1 MLFELKRN
9 ADAIGLTALA
19 TIEIEQDR
27 PDIQSALT
35 AYKNEGENFPLRYER
50 YLESEKLIKNGVL
63 TDLGNEVCKSG
74 KMFAKE
80 KGVYTIWYLN
90 DKEYLQSSPLLIER
104 SNEPAKG
111 GYKARQEYHNWSDT
125 KIPSRDVPYNVDK
138 GIIIVNN
145 DGKCNNRSFRNL
157 KLEVI
162 NNRHYKKQPISIQFD
177 YKCSNQDKATFKV
190 SGKLPVKVSNK
201 EKNIDINES
210 YPVESN
216 RVLLSELAVSCGMTW
231 CSESERFLSSVPE
244 KAKQVSELRIDSLN
258 LQEVQTCYGRFKTGL
273 ARDLPLAPASNDVAQ
288 EWQNTWLKDLYRKTY
303 LSEGEGIYRQR
314 IWLKQPALKPFN
326 LKLKDGHNLLT
337 TFDRQEDRLSYWHS
351 AATHYLTPKNV
362 RSPLPSITFN
372 KGDYFD
378 TEVFLRYLTMNESI
392 EEIVY
397 SDRHYKSSLHRRN
410 MFSVARLS
418 NVSNGL
424 VLTTTNDVKVPN
436 NWSSRLL
443 DKSPDNH
450 DRYWIF
456 TTSENRYIWKVST
469 SFDFID
475 FSLDG
480 SEILSPVTFT
490 QLEYRNLPE
499 YLKQLVDLN
508 EEEVCA

>member
-27 PDIQSALT
+27 PDIQSALI
-35 AYKNEGENFPLRYER
+35 AYKNEGTSFPLRYER
-50 YLESEKLIKNGVL
+50 YLESEKLVKDGVL
-63 TDLGNEVCKSG
+63 TDLGNEVCESG

-90 DKEYLQSSPLLIER
+90 DKEYLKLSPLLIER
-104 SNEPAKG
+104 SNEPVKG
-111 GYKARQEYHNWSDT
+111 GYKARQEYYNWSDT
-125 KIPSRDVPYNVDK
+125 TQLREDIENNVSKGCLLVNINNECDK
-138 GIIIVNN
+138 
-145 DGKCNNRSFRNL
+145 RPFRNL

-162 NNRHYKKQPISIQFD
+162 NKRHYKHQPISIQLE
-177 YKCSNQDKATFKV
+177 YKYSNQDQAIFQV
-190 SGKLPVKVSNK
+190 CGKLPVNNSGK
-201 EKNIDINES
+201 EKNIDINELYS
-210 YPVESN
+210 VESN
-216 RVLLSELAVSCGMTW
+216 RALLSELAASRGMMW

-244 KAKQVSELRIDSLN
+244 KTKQVNELRIESLN
-258 LQEVQTCYGRFKTGL
+258 LQEVQTCYGLFKTGT
-273 ARDLPLAPASNDVAQ
+273 ASDLPLAPASNDIAC
-288 EWQNTWLKDLYRKTY
+288 EWQNTWLKNLYKNAY

-326 LKLKDGHNLLT
+326 LKLKDGHELLT

-351 AATHYLTPKNV
+351 AATHFLTPKNV
-362 RSPLPSITFN
+362 RSPLPSITLN

-392 EEIVY
+392 EEVIY
-397 SDRHYKSSLHRRN
+397 SDRHYKSSLHKRN
-410 MFSVARLS
+410 MLSVARIA
-418 NVSNGL
+418 NVSDGL
-424 VLTTTNDVKVPN
+424 VLTSGRDAKVPD

-443 DKSPDNH
+443 DKSRDNH

-475 FSLDG
+475 FSKDVA
-480 SEILSPVTFT
+480 EILSPVTFT
-490 QLEYRNLPE
+490 QLEDKYLPD
-499 YLKQLVDLN
+499 YLKELVGLS
-508 EEEVCA
+508 EEVYA